1 MKNFL
6 LIIFL
11 LLMFNSAK
19 AIETKIIHNIQNEII
34 TNVDIKNEF
43 KYLLALNNN
52 LKKLEKE
59 KILVIANN
67 SIIKE
72 KIKKIELLK
81 YFKKIEINTNF
92 LEQLI
97 KNIYTRQGLKSLE
110 EFEIYLKDYNLTI
123 NDIKKKITI
132 DALWNQLV
140 VQKYQS
146 KVEINEEK
154 IYKKITKANNNL
166 TKEYELAEIIFE
178 IKNKAEIQKKYE
190 EIVNNI
196 KEVGFENTASMYS
209 FAESSKI
216 GGDLG
221 WIKESSL
228 NNKIKKKIINLKIGQ
243 VSNPIIIPNGIMLLK
258 VKNTRNSVAI
268 IDYKLELKKAINYE
282 KNRQLDQYSKIYF
295 NKIKKNLEFNE

>member
-1 MKNFL
+1 
-6 LIIFL
+6 
-11 LLMFNSAK
+11 MFNSAK

>member
-1 MKNFL
+1 
-6 LIIFL
+6 
-11 LLMFNSAK
+11 MFNSAK

-228 NNKIKKKIINLKIGQ
+228 NNKIKKK
-243 VSNPIIIPNGIMLLK
+243 LL
-258 VKNTRNSVAI
+258 T
-268 IDYKLELKKAINYE
+268 
-282 KNRQLDQYSKIYF
+282 
-295 NKIKKNLEFNE
+295 